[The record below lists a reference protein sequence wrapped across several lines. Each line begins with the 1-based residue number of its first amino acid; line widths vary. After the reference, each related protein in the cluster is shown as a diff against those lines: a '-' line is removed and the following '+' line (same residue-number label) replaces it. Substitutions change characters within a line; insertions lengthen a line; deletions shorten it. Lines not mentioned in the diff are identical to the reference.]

1 MTLKLSSLKNH
12 NLRVGWFLVAG
23 LAMVVAVGLL
33 QTAPGYMDADYY
45 YAGGI
50 QLASGKGFTQPFLWN
65 YLDDPLGLPAPANTF
80 WMPLVSILSAA
91 GYALFHTFTGGRI
104 ILWLLAATIPALTH
118 WIGVRQHGDVKLA
131 ALGGI
136 FSIISGYYLVYM
148 PTTDSFGVTML
159 LGSLFLLLG
168 SQISQGSDT
177 APLWLGGV
185 AGLLHMTRADGILWL
200 AGGVAWI
207 FWVWMRSGGRQ
218 ERLWG
223 RLFVAWGLCLA
234 GYLVVASPWYV
245 RNWLEFGSLFP
256 PGGSRTL
263 WLTQYED
270 LFLYPSSQ
278 LTFARWL
285 GAGWAQIASG
295 WGRALWSNLQTAV
308 AVQGSIILTPFIVIG
323 LYKNRKRAEVLL
335 GTFMWLVTLA
345 VFSLVFPY
353 QGVNG
358 SFFHSGAAF
367 QPLFWAAAP
376 LGIAQ
381 AVQTVAE
388 LRKWQR
394 GAQVQRFLSILLVVV
409 CLLLSV
415 GLAAQKLMGIAG
427 SPAWNAGSAPYA
439 RVDRALVDL
448 GATPCELVMVNN
460 PPGYYL
466 ASGRSAVVIP
476 YGDEITL
483 RNVAEKFAVRFL
495 VIDQNNAGYLSR
507 LYLEPASYPGF
518 RFLTQQGDFR
528 IYEFER

>member
-1 MTLKLSSLKNH
+1 MTLKLSGLKNH
-12 NLRVGWFLVAG
+12 NLRAGWFFLAG
-23 LAMVVAVGLL
+23 LAVVVAVGLL

-45 YAGGI
+45 YSGGI
-50 QLASGKGFTQPFLWN
+50 QLADGKGFTQPFLWN

-91 GYALFHTFTGGRI
+91 GYTLFHTFTGGRI
-104 ILWLLAATIPALTH
+104 FLWLLAAIIPALTY
-118 WIGVRQHGDVKLA
+118 WIGMRQHGDIKLA

-136 FSIISGYYLVYM
+136 FSIFSGYYLVYM
-148 PTTDSFGVTML
+148 PTTDSFGMTML

-168 SQISQGSDT
+168 SRISRGSDM
-177 APLWLGGV
+177 APLWLGGTV
-185 AGLLHMTRADGILWL
+185 GLLHMTRADGILWL
-200 AGGVAWI
+200 AGGLLWI
-207 FWVWMRSGGRQ
+207 LWVWVRSGSPR
-218 ERLWG
+218 ERRWAWL
-223 RLFVAWGLCLA
+223 LAAWGLCLA

-256 PGGSRTL
+256 PGGSKTL

-270 LFLYPSSQ
+270 LFLFPSSQ
-278 LTFARWL
+278 LTFTRWL
-285 GAGWAQIASG
+285 EMGWTQILSG

-308 AVQGSIILTPFIVIG
+308 AGQGSIILGPFIVVG
-323 LYKNRKRAEVLL
+323 LYKIRKQAEVVL
-335 GTFMWLVTLA
+335 GASMWLLTLA

-376 LGIAQ
+376 VGIAQ
-381 AVQTVAE
+381 TVQYVAG

-394 GAQVQRFLSILLVVV
+394 GTQVQRFLSILLVVV
-409 CLLLSV
+409 CLLLSL
-415 GLAAQKLMGIAG
+415 GLAGRKLMGIAG
-427 SPAWNAGSAPYA
+427 SPAWNAGAAPYA
-439 RVDRALVDL
+439 RVDQALVDL

-466 ASGRSAVVIP
+466 ASGRSAVGIP
-476 YGDEITL
+476 YGDETTL
-483 RNVAEKFAVRFL
+483 RSVAEKYAVRFL

-507 LYLEPASYPGF
+507 LFLEPASYPGF
-518 RFLTQQGDFR
+518 RFLIQQGDFR